1 MIQPLRTMHRRAF
14 LALAFLLPLVIGAG
28 LAARRPRLTQGS
40 VVDLPTSAYVVRKSG
55 ALWSKHVMPTVF
67 YADSNGPAD
76 IDVVVKPSEEL
87 NEPDLL
93 LYWTQERPA
102 GDSLPS
108 SARLIGP
115 FIAGKSFVLSLNV
128 DRVGYL
134 VLFSLPHQT
143 VFDTAKVERLP

>member
-1 MIQPLRTMHRRAF
+1 MIHPLRIVHRRVF
-14 LALAFLLPLVIGAG
+14 LALAFVLPMVIAAG
-28 LAARRPRLTQGS
+28 LTARLPRLTRAS
-40 VVDLPTSAYVVRKSG
+40 VVDLPTSSYIARKSG
-55 ALWSKHVMPTVF
+55 AFWSKHVMQTVF
-67 YADSNGPAD
+67 YPDSNRHGD
-76 IDVVVKPSEEL
+76 IDVAVKPSEEP

-93 LYWTQERPA
+93 LYWTPQRPA
-102 GDSLPS
+102 GDALPS

-115 FIAGKSFVLSLNV
+115 FIAGKSFVLPLNV